1 MYAMA
6 ASGVFQQLQNSI
18 SIKEIERKKKRKE
31 IIAFKFKQ
39 LSFTPF
45 MFLSF

>member
-18 SIKEIERKKKRKE
+18 SIKEIERKKRKE